1 LVGVKRIAGI
11 ILVVAG
17 MVWALQGLDVAFVPE
32 SAMTGDLWWVIWG
45 ALAVVV
51 GIGLLWWDRRA
62 K

>member
-1 LVGVKRIAGI
+1 MKRIAGI

-17 MVWALQGLDVAFVPE
+17 MVWAFQGLDVAFVPE

-45 ALAVVV
+45 AIAMVV
-51 GIGLLWWDRRA
+51 GIGFLWWDRRA

>member
-1 LVGVKRIAGI
+1 MAGI

-45 ALAVVV
+45 ATAVVV
-51 GIGLLWWDRRA
+51 GIGLLWWDRSA